1 MKSRLKTLTPTTR
14 LKTRR
19 PTTRMRVQVGET
31 KIDFTSFGDTKT
43 RLERMSNT
51 IKGKPSMSSLMH
63 QALVEFLD
71 KYGF

>member
-43 RLERMSNT
+43 RLERMAKKHNV
-51 IKGKPSMSSLMH
+51 SMS
-63 QALVEFLD
+63 ALVHLAIVELLD
-71 KYGF
+71 RMK